1 MGDWSADCPC
11 DYQNCRDEERYDVA
25 GPSRYRG
32 RKVGKHMRHN
42 GGCCATQLS
51 RAGIGWGSVVHVAWL
66 SMAGPGAQ
74 FSRSPQG
81 SRNKRHGARGSA
93 ADDGLGEATACQSTM
108 PGIAADDPRKPA
120 SRRHSQHRRP
130 RHTGPSRATTP
141 TDGSQVLRPWL
152 GLPTRSQYPLQSEL
166 RKHTSLCCLEPG
178 TRVAHAISLLDQPP
192 SVPPIVEEWP
202 GNPENECAYTPGFQA
217 TGNTDHLIKAKCQPI
232 TPEAGR
238 KSTKEQRC
246 PRESNIC
253 DLVQSVRML
262 EHDLCCH
269 VIDLVMVVRSTTI
282 GLHPLQQRDSQCS
295 RCGRHAQPVWSVL
308 RNLVGITSGT
318 VQRRYMRLI
327 CCWWTRTMSLSLRRS
342 ATALARLAQ
351 AARW

>member
-1 MGDWSADCPC
+1 MLHVSTTSVALANSYAGAIQIRHHGISLTLVDCRVLPVKSGEPFSTTARREMFPFL
-11 DYQNCRDEERYDVA
+11 YKMYLGMPSLSGSVPSSVAGMILAMVERRRRLNGAGQRREER
-25 GPSRYRG
+25 
-32 RKVGKHMRHN
+32 
-42 GGCCATQLS
+42 
-51 RAGIGWGSVVHVAWL
+51 
-66 SMAGPGAQ
+66 
-74 FSRSPQG
+74 
-81 SRNKRHGARGSA
+81 
-93 ADDGLGEATACQSTM
+93 
-108 PGIAADDPRKPA
+108 
-120 SRRHSQHRRP
+120 
-130 RHTGPSRATTP
+130 
-141 TDGSQVLRPWL
+141 
-152 GLPTRSQYPLQSEL
+152 SEL

-282 GLHPLQQRDSQCS
+282 GLHSP
-295 RCGRHAQPVWSVL
+295 
-308 RNLVGITSGT
+308 
-318 VQRRYMRLI
+318 
-327 CCWWTRTMSLSLRRS
+327 S
-342 ATALARLAQ
+342 AA
-351 AARW
+351 